1 MKKVNSAQSNKHND
15 DFVCN
20 LSTLKSTCWKQ
31 KNGESKYKMKIKSS
45 SRLNGGGVKMRGR
58 IMTKIELGPDH
69 NQNTPSGGFEQVTMD
84 RIVLRSTKF
93 VITNE
98 F

>member
-1 MKKVNSAQSNKHND
+1 MTYPLSTTKNEKKVNSAQGNKQND
-15 DFVCN
+15 DIVCN

-45 SRLNGGGVKMRGR
+45 SRLKGGVKMRDGH

-69 NQNTPSGGFEQVTMD
+69 NQNTPSGGFEKVD
-84 RIVLRSTKF
+84 F
-93 VITNE
+93 VE
-98 F
+98 DFE